1 MLSVQKLNISAKS
14 FYPPH
19 VCSHRY
25 KIYRTY
31 SECANRVSLPADEK
45 KMKENLFQLMAVT
58 AMGYLAAWGPFCVLC
73 LWEMIV
79 MPQVKMIY
87 I

>member
-1 MLSVQKLNISAKS
+1 
-14 FYPPH
+14 
-19 VCSHRY
+19 
-25 KIYRTY
+25 
-31 SECANRVSLPADEK
+31 
-45 KMKENLFQLMAVT
+45 MAVT

-87 I
+87 VSRQCGVCMYVCV